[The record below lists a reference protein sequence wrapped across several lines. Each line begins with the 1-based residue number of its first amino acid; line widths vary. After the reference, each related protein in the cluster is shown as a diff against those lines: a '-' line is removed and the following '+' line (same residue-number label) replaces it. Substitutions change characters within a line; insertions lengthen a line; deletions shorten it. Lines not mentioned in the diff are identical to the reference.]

1 VSEDDWKR
9 YGEELAVLMAMAELS
24 NDARVV
30 AATDALALKLGVAP
44 EKLLRVRLRK
54 CVTPLRDL

>member
-1 VSEDDWKR
+1 VSDDDWKR
-9 YGEELAVLMAMAELS
+9 YGEELGLLMAMAELS

-44 EKLLRVRLRK
+44 EKLVAERLRK
-54 CVTPLRDL
+54 CVMPRRDL